1 MRKKS
6 LRTNTDTDALFEG
19 VDTSGSTRTELENSK
34 RLYTYLLESID
45 AAIESDRPL
54 DAVVDEGVLTGLIG
68 AGLGATVMPAIMKA
82 VCGALGVERGVLYD
96 LLTSKLVNTAVGGK
110 LGLRL

>member
-1 MRKKS
+1 
-6 LRTNTDTDALFEG
+6 
-19 VDTSGSTRTELENSK
+19 
-34 RLYTYLLESID
+34 
-45 AAIESDRPL
+45 
-54 DAVVDEGVLTGLIG
+54 
-68 AGLGATVMPAIMKA
+68 MPAIMKA